1 MTGRDERPG
10 EHPGEGSA
18 DPADDAVSSEGPDPV
33 DDPDR
38 DDHAA
43 HTVHAEDV
51 GAFIKAQRELAR
63 MSVRRLADVAGVS
76 NPYLSQIER
85 GIRRPSA
92 EILQQLADALRIS
105 AESLYVRAGFL
116 RADETRPAD
125 SVPAAIERDPHL
137 TPEQKVALVQVYR
150 SFVGEARSGSTDRS

>member
-10 EHPGEGSA
+10 GDTDEGRA
-18 DPADDAVSSEGPDPV
+18 DV
-33 DDPDR
+33 DDTVPT
-38 DDHAA
+38 DDTDHGDHTARA
-43 HTVHAEDV
+43 EHTVHAEDV

-137 TPEQKVALVQVYR
+137 SPEQKVALVQVYR
-150 SFVGEARSGSTDRS
+150 SFVGEARGGSTDPS